1 MTVVTDPV
9 VIFEILSPGT
19 ERNDRI
25 TKNEEY
31 RQTPSVRRYVMLE
44 QDEPAAT
51 IFAREGD
58 RWVGTLLTGD
68 AVSRCRKSG
77 SRSRWRN
84 FTKGWNSPITIARPR
99 RDSPREHTHRAHS
112 IASPTRLNQ
121 VYGQVSKALDQT
133 RNG

>member
-68 AVSRCRKSG
+68 AVLAMPEIGIEIPLAEFYEGLEFTNNDRPATSG
-77 SRSRWRN
+77 
-84 FTKGWNSPITIARPR
+84 
-99 RDSPREHTHRAHS
+99 
-112 IASPTRLNQ
+112 
-121 VYGQVSKALDQT
+121 
-133 RNG
+133 